1 MRQQIKTC
9 NREICTNSLEE
20 MRSDAKFC
28 SEKCRNSAKN
38 KRYLSE
44 NSLMNSKRKNLLALD
59 RILKHFF
66 QHQMFI
72 DRAFSR
78 AYLRAYLF
86 DFNMY
91 IRISKEEDVSDQ
103 IFELYNF
110 GYYYTDDDKQL
121 VKIIKL

>member
-1 MRQQIKTC
+1 MTQNFLIQKLMKKIFLLLLLLTV
-9 NREICTNSLEE
+9 SG
-20 MRSDAKFC
+20 AK
-28 SEKCRNSAKN
+28 SEGIAAIDNEPTYKEYSN
-38 KRYLSE
+38 
-44 NSLMNSKRKNLLALD
+44 KNLLALD

-78 AYLRAYLF
+78 AYLHANLF